1 MPGDLP
7 HDRAAALNCMNGGAM
22 DGFGGGK
29 YGAVYGYSQFHE
41 AQIPNYYQWARD
53 YAISDNFH
61 ASALGP
67 SFPNHFYFI
76 AGQSG
81 GVIDNPEN
89 ILSNTDE
96 KAKKIYKSWGCDA
109 IGDDV
114 YVLVKDPLGNL
125 TKHDTCFD
133 YQTVG
138 QQLTGPAS
146 TGRTTPPIG
155 GSPATSGTPTTAS
168 TTSSTTRPT
177 GTPTSAPWMRW

>member
-1 MPGDLP
+1 
-7 HDRAAALNCMNGGAM
+7 M

-41 AQIPNYYQWARD
+41 AQIPNYWQWARE
-53 YAISDNFH
+53 YALSDNFY

-67 SFPNHFYFI
+67 SYPNHFYFI

-96 KAKKIYKSWGCDA
+96 EAEKIFKSWGCDA

-114 YVLVKDPLGNL
+114 FVLVKDDQGNL
-125 TKHDTCFD
+125 TKHDTCFN

-138 QQLTGPAS
+138 QQLTGA
-146 TGRTTPPIG
+146 GIDWAFYAADG
-155 GSPATSGTPTTAS
+155 DSPATSGTRTTAS
-168 TTSSTTRPT
+168 TTSSTTRPI
-177 GTPTSAPWMRW
+177 GTRTCAPWMRW